1 VAPYEES
8 FQLGDV
14 KDVRFAS
21 VSYWQ
26 SEDPDVSSTTSRCLG
41 KADEQSDDIVSSV
54 RIYLK
59 RRPVHPE
66 AHSGSRSLQVDRFA
80 DYFQGVTAT
89 VLVQDDH
96 QTHVLGVN
104 NLCRPGTLRPCLGKA
119 TSRHN
124 ADDLEPVAGKIDPGD
139 SEWFDHSE
147 SSGVSAN
154 DTGKHGSMNVQ
165 KNEVSYPDILSNHFD
180 SCPRDSQLR
189 KPRGMLILPTVL
201 INSCL
206 VSRTFVIEAVL
217 RIQDAVFDPS
227 TMQPNKLSPV
237 RGVLFH

>member
-1 VAPYEES
+1 
-8 FQLGDV
+8 
-14 KDVRFAS
+14 
-21 VSYWQ
+21 
-26 SEDPDVSSTTSRCLG
+26 LG
-41 KADEQSDDIVSSV
+41 KADKQSDDIVSSI

-66 AHSGSRSLQVDRFA
+66 AHSGSRSLQVVRFA
-80 DYFQGVTAT
+80 DCLQGVTAT
-89 VLVQDDH
+89 VFVQDDH

-147 SSGVSAN
+147 SSRVSAN
-154 DTGKHGSMNVQ
+154 ETGQHGNMNVQ
-165 KNEVSYPDILSNHFD
+165 KNEVSYPDILSNHYN
-180 SCPRDSQLR
+180 SCLKDLQPR

-206 VSRTFVIEAVL
+206 VSRTFVIEAAL

-227 TMQPNKLSPV
+227 SMQPNKLSPV
-237 RGVLFH
+237 R